1 MSQKSVARALNKIA
15 VCAANKAPRSN
26 THGRK
31 RPYTEKYDDLHD
43 PVLRS
48 YISVSYTE
56 KYGDKR
62 RRKRSFMILV
72 YGVRIR
78 FPFHSVFLRIRSR
91 RKMIVILDYVIR
103 QNTVVYDR
111 KRNVYGVREPRL
123 WQLK

>member
-1 MSQKSVARALNKIA
+1 MVTSMPTEDDLKNEPKSVARTLNKIA

-26 THGRK
+26 PHGRQ
-31 RPYTEKYDDLHD
+31 RPYTEKC
-43 PVLRS
+43 
-48 YISVSYTE
+48 
-56 KYGDKR
+56 GDKR
-62 RRKRSFMILV
+62 RRKRSVRILV

-111 KRNVYGVREPRL
+111 KRNVYGVRKPRL